1 MTARTITIKTDAISA
16 DILATSG
23 DDAARL
29 FALSERIPG
38 VTDCA
43 TLCDHYREV
52 GGSVRVIDVDGS
64 ILCRVA

>member
-1 MTARTITIKTDAISA
+1 MTRTITIKTDAISA
-16 DILATSG
+16 DVLATSG

-29 FALSERIPG
+29 FAISERIAD

-43 TLCDHYREV
+43 TLCDHYRAI
-52 GGSVRVIDVDGS
+52 GGTVRVIDADGS